1 MSTGFDAPHV
11 WPLPGDPARVEVQMH
26 AWAQVAARIAA
37 DEDRAFAEAF
47 PGTPAGRAMLEGVFG
62 GSPFLGACLL
72 AEPAFLRRLWCEG
85 PERCVAE
92 LLATLGGMPPET
104 SQEEAGRVLRS
115 VRRRAALAVA
125 LADLSGVWEVEQV
138 TGSLSGLAEA
148 ASSAALRVLLA
159 RLAKRG
165 VLLLPDPGDPESGS
179 GVIALGLGKLGGR
192 ELNYSSDIDL
202 ILLYDPE
209 VLPVK
214 ERSEGQHQLIR
225 LARAFVALLSH
236 RSAEGYAFRVDLRLR
251 PDPGATPLV
260 VSTEAAGHYYEGRGR
275 TWERAA
281 LIKARPIAGDRVAA
295 NAFLSRLA
303 PFVWRRHLDFATVQE
318 LHEMKRQ
325 IDAQHRGRRI
335 EPHGHDL
342 KLGRGGIREIEFF
355 AQAHQLTWGGQ
366 DRRLRVIP
374 TCEVL
379 RALVAS
385 GRVPERVAEA
395 FIAAYRF
402 LRRAEHRVQMVRDEQ
417 THALPEDPAAFRA
430 LTRFLGYRDEQ
441 TFVAELLAHLR
452 RVEEH
457 YAEFFEV
464 PLEVTGRGAPDAG
477 DPETAAQLGRMGFAH
492 PDAAAAILATW
503 QSGRY
508 PAIEDARER
517 ELLHTLSPALLTAM
531 LGTADPDLALARFD
545 RLLSRLPAGLHL
557 LPLFQAN
564 LHVMETVAEILISA
578 PLIGERL
585 AEHPARFDALLEA
598 GAEGEVPERAA
609 LEADLAGHL
618 VPGACAEEDFESV
631 RRWAEAAH
639 LRAGIRMLSRRLDPL
654 AVPALLRDLSDCAL
668 RALFSRVSEEQAR
681 RHGRIEGAEVAL
693 LAGEGPQGQDLEGA
707 LALDPVLVY
716 DAPEETESDGEA
728 PLTAPEYYRRLLGR
742 LRAGLGARPAEGEPP
757 PLAAGPS
764 EEGSGTL
771 PMPVATFE
779 RHHAETAE
787 IRSLLAL
794 LRLRI
799 VAGDD
804 AIVARLRDGMLR
816 AVRVRRDP
824 AGLRRGLVA
833 MRERG
838 DGELRTENAWLLA
851 HYRDGFADLE
861 GLVRYLQL
869 REAPAAPEVLAA
881 DTGEGLRRLAEAGA
895 LPPEEAR
902 PLLESWRLW
911 TRVRALGGLLSE
923 DTGPDDV
930 PEGLRPLFESAAQIE
945 SFASLDARLQAAA
958 AEVREIFTR
967 RCATPPAA

>member
-1 MSTGFDAPHV
+1 
-11 WPLPGDPARVEVQMH
+11 MH
-26 AWAQVAARIAA
+26 AWVQGPARIAA
-37 DEDRAFAEAF
+37 EEDRAFAEAL

-72 AEPAFLRRLWCEG
+72 AEPAFLRRLWDEG

-92 LLATLGGMPPET
+92 LLAALRGMPPGT

-115 VRRRAALAVA
+115 VRRRVALAVA
-125 LADLSGVWEVEQV
+125 LADISGVWEVEQV
-138 TGSLSGLAEA
+138 TGALSGLAEA

-165 VLLLPDPGDPESGS
+165 VFLPPDPADPESGS

-209 VLPVK
+209 VLPV
-214 ERSEGQHQLIR
+214 EDRSEGQHQLIR

-260 VSTEAAGHYYEGRGR
+260 VSTEAAEHYYEGRGR

-295 NAFLSRLA
+295 NAFLSRIA

-325 IDAQHRGRRI
+325 IDAQHRGHRI

-374 TCEVL
+374 TCEAL

-385 GRVPERVAEA
+385 GRIPERVAEA

-430 LTRFLGYRDEQ
+430 LTLFLGYRAEQ
-441 TFVAELLAHLR
+441 DFVSELLAHLR

-457 YAEFFEV
+457 YAEFFEL

-492 PDAAAAILATW
+492 PEAAAGVLATW

-517 ELLHTLSPALLTAM
+517 ELLHTLTPALLTAM
-531 LGTADPDLALARFD
+531 VGTADPDLALARFD

-564 LHVMETVAEILISA
+564 LHVMETVAGVLVSA

-585 AEHPARFDALLEA
+585 AERPARFDALLEA
-598 GAEGEVPERAA
+598 GAEGEVPDRAA
-609 LEADLAGHL
+609 LEADLARHL
-618 VPGACAEEDFESV
+618 VPGASAEEDFESV
-631 RRWAEAAH
+631 RRWADAAH

-654 AVPALLRDLSDCAL
+654 AVPALLREISDCAL
-668 RALFSRVSEEQAR
+668 RALFSRGAQEQAR
-681 RHGRIEGAEVAL
+681 GHGHIEGAEAAL
-693 LAGEGPQGQDLEGA
+693 LAGDGSGGRDPEGD

-716 DAPEETESDGEA
+716 DAPEGAESDGET
-728 PLTAPEYYRRLLGR
+728 PLAAPEYYRRLLERLRDG
-742 LRAGLGARPAEGEPP
+742 LRAGEAGGGAPL
-757 PLAAGPS
+757 LAAGPS
-764 EEGSGTL
+764 EEEGGGL
-771 PMPVATFE
+771 PMPVAVFE
-779 RHHAETAE
+779 RRCAETAG
-787 IRSLLAL
+787 IRDPLAL

-799 VAGDD
+799 VAGDEG
-804 AIVARLRDGMLR
+804 IVARLRDGMLR
-816 AVRVRRDP
+816 AARLRRDP
-824 AGLRRGLVA
+824 LELRRGLVA
-833 MRERG
+833 MRERE
-838 DGELRTENAWLLA
+838 DEDLRTGNAWLLA
-851 HYRDGFADLE
+851 HCRDGFADLE

-869 REAPAAPEVLAA
+869 REAPTAPEVLAA
-881 DTGEGLRRLAEAGA
+881 DTGEALRRLETAGA

-902 PLLESWRLW
+902 VLLESWRLW
-911 TRVRALGGLLSE
+911 TRVQALGGLLSE
-923 DTGPDDV
+923 DAGPDDV
-930 PEGLRPLFESAAQIE
+930 PGELRPLFEDAAHIE
-945 SFASLDARLQAAA
+945 SFASLDERLQAAA
-958 AEVREIFTR
+958 AEVHEIFTR
-967 RCATPPAA
+967 RIGTPPAA